1 MEAKR
6 KKSWRLIKPKVITL
20 VLYGQ
25 EREVTLERAFNCGS
39 QQRGGKA
46 IMKNEISLADFS
58 SFETRSQGEKF
69 IFRFSASKLYTKA
82 KFVIN
87 IWQWQREKKEWKK
100 CCLGVEWANHFSLR
114 SFIWRSLR
122 NIIRIEPTEF
132 YRSGLGA
139 KCMLFFPPSPSLSS
153 HPETENNFPLLKLI
167 MWHSLISVLPF
178 EVNMM
183 EDSLSRCSRV
193 EAEQHVPLGEPF

>member
-139 KCMLFFPPSPSLSS
+139 KCMLFFPPSPPLSS
-153 HPETENNFPLLKLI
+153 VASRNGKQFSIAKAYYVAFTHF
-167 MWHSLISVLPF
+167 SLTIRSQYDGRF
-178 EVNMM
+178 IIKM
-183 EDSLSRCSRV
+183 
-193 EAEQHVPLGEPF
+193 F